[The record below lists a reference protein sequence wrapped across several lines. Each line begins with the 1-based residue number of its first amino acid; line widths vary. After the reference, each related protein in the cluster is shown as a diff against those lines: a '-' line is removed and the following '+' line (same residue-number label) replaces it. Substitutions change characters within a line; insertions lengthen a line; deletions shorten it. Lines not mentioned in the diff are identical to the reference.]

1 DLQQQTL
8 SRLEIRLPQQGRIE
22 GSGQFRPGSSEPG
35 KQEPLSGQFKLRVSD
50 LDLNQLHRQVR
61 PTRLSGPVD
70 LTLAPDAQQVLLT
83 LQDSTL
89 KLHVD

>member
-1 DLQQQTL
+1 ARPGSLDQQRLPLLSASADLKLDLQQQTL

-61 PTRLSGPVD
+61 PTRLSGPV
-70 LTLAPDAQQVLLT
+70 
-83 LQDSTL
+83 
-89 KLHVD
+89 